1 VFPSEVGTPLDP
13 SSLRHTFARIVRRAG
28 LEGMAFSPYVLRH
41 TAVSLSL
48 DLGASIEEAAD
59 TLGDDPKTLWAHYR
73 HRVRAVADASLRL
86 ESVFG
91 SQAVATREAD

>member
-1 VFPSEVGTPLDP
+1 
-13 SSLRHTFARIVRRAG
+13 
-28 LEGMAFSPYVLRH
+28 MAFSPYVLRH